1 MGFILLQSQAPAN
14 LAYLFAAF
22 AVCWLVFFGYA
33 FFLTRRR
40 RELEQ
45 EWGELAG
52 DGESG
57 GEGGERG
64 GGG

>member
-22 AVCWLVFFGYA
+22 AVCWVVFFGYA

-45 EWGELAG
+45 EWEEG
-52 DGESG
+52 DGEG
-57 GEGGERG
+57 GQG
-64 GGG
+64 

>member
-45 EWGELAG
+45 EWGEVAGEG
-52 DGESG
+52 DGD
-57 GEGGERG
+57 GGERG
-64 GGG
+64 G

>member
-1 MGFILLQSQAPAN
+1 MPLILLQTAPPAN

-22 AVCWLVFFGYA
+22 AVCWIVFFAYA

-45 EWGELAG
+45 EWAELEVEGVA
-52 DGESG
+52 
-57 GEGGERG
+57 GEGAEG